1 MKKTTQKQIIL
12 NYLLKGKGITQRKA
26 ITNWSIIRLSGIIY
40 NLRNEGIKIK
50 SVRKDN
56 ILYSGTYVEYY
67 IDKNFID
74 TLMKLS

>member
-56 ILYSGTYVEYY
+56 KLYSGTYVEYY